1 MAREKYTSI
10 NVLEDQHTQLK
21 KIANFKKVR
30 ITDLGVE
37 IAGDYIQTFLSKHGE
52 VMAEMDELE
61 ARMSQLRVKFKE

>member
-21 KIANFKKVR
+21 KIANFRKVR

-37 IAGDYIQTFLSKHGE
+37 IAGDYIQTFLNKHGE

-61 ARMSQLRVKFKE
+61 ARMSQLRVKFKG